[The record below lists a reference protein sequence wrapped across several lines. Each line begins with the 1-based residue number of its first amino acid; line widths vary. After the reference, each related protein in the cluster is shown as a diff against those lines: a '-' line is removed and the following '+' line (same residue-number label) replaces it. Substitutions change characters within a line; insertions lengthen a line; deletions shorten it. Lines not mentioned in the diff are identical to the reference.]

1 LPASHLHPHN
11 VLFNWNIK
19 NNKNNEPHQPNEP
32 KFSILKTSLSLWTE
46 RWFLSSNA
54 KDIGTLYLIFALFS
68 GLLGTAFSVL
78 IRLELSGPGVQY
90 IADNQLYN
98 SIITAHAILMIFF
111 MVMPALI
118 GGFGNFLLPLLVG
131 GPDMAFPR
139 LNNISFWLLPP
150 SLILLLFSSGIENGV
165 GTGWTVY
172 PPLSGV
178 QSHSGPSVD
187 LAIFALHLAG
197 ISSLLGAI
205 NFITTILN
213 MRSPGIR
220 LHKLALFGWAVVV
233 TAVLLLLSLPVLAGA
248 ITMLLTDRNFNTS
261 FFEAAGGGDP
271 ILYQHLFWFFGHPEV
286 KYIGLLT
293 LLYAGTTFIFGFKYF
308 ILNDIVKKLKLES
321 LSAGNQHLAM
331 MGTPETLR
339 DEITAEK
346 IKHVSIHN
354 PKHLKPAN
362 STEFGHYLAG
372 LIDGDGHFS
381 SAQQL
386 IIVFN
391 VLDIQLAYYIKEQIG
406 YGNVRKVKNKNAV
419 LFILAKKNGIEVVVN
434 LIHNKLR
441 TTSKFYQI
449 TNNILQNY
457 KFIDLKKTINISLNT
472 SNDLKNHW
480 LAGFSDAD
488 ASFQIKLIERNNK
501 TEVRLNYQI
510 DQKKVYI
517 LTLIKEY
524 LGGNIGYRKS
534 KDTYYYGSTSYGSA
548 KKVIAYFDRYH
559 MLSTK
564 HINYLKW
571 RKAYILVQSR
581 DHLTEQGLT
590 KIKRLKFT
598 MNRLSVSPHNME
610 ASVVI

>member
-1 LPASHLHPHN
+1 MPASHLHPHN

-233 TAVLLLLSLPVLAGA
+233 TAVLLLSLPVLAGA

-419 LFILAKKNGIEVVVN
+419 LFILAKKKGIEVVVN